1 MALSLDHDHRAQGG
15 LSLAAPL
22 IDLAGQRMLVM
33 GAGAGIGASVLRL
46 ALDVGT
52 RVAATKMLGETTP
65 GAESEH
71 VCDIADPDAVTTAV
85 DASAEALGGLDAVI
99 LTAGVFDFRGIEE
112 TSDDD
117 WRRVLSI
124 NLDGPFHVARAAAP
138 HLRKT
143 KGALVLFSSQVG
155 LIGHPRATSYVV
167 SKSGVNGLVRTLAVE
182 FAPWGGR
189 VNAVAPGPIETGMT
203 EVARTD
209 PKRREGLLKSIPM
222 GRFGQPD
229 EVARAALFLAAP
241 SVGFV
246 TGHVLVIDGGV
257 TAI

>member
-1 MALSLDHDHRAQGG
+1 VDHDHRPKG
-15 LSLAAPL
+15 SLNMADPL
-22 IDLAGQRMLVM
+22 IDLLGQRILVM
-33 GAGAGIGASVLRL
+33 GAGAGIGAAVLKL
-46 ALDVGT
+46 ALGAGAH
-52 RVAATKMLGETTP
+52 VATTKLPGESTP
-65 GAESEH
+65 GAAREQ
-71 VCDIADPDAVTTAV
+71 VCDVTDPHAV
-85 DASAEALGGLDAVI
+85 DAAVEASAEALGGLDSVI

-112 TSDDD
+112 TSDED

-155 LIGHPRATSYVV
+155 LIGHPRATSYAV
-167 SKSGVNGLVRTLAVE
+167 SKAGVNGLVRTLAVE

-203 EVARTD
+203 EIARND
-209 PKRREGLLKSIPM
+209 PTRRQGLLNSIPL

-241 SVGFV
+241 GVSFV

>member
-1 MALSLDHDHRAQGG
+1 MAP
-15 LSLAAPL
+15 PL
-22 IDLAGQRMLVM
+22 IDLTGQRLLVM
-33 GAGAGIGASVLRL
+33 GAGGGIGTSVLKL
-46 ALDVGT
+46 ALAAGA
-52 RVAATKMLGETTP
+52 RVAATVIGEEAAP
-65 GAESEH
+65 GATSVQ
-71 VCDIADPDAVTTAV
+71 VCDVADPRAVEAAV
-85 DASAEALGGLDAVI
+85 AIAADALGGLDAVI
-99 LTAGVFDFRGIEE
+99 LTAGVFDFRGVEE
-112 TSDDD
+112 TSDSD

-155 LIGHPRATSYVV
+155 LIGHPRATAYAV
-167 SKSGVNGLVRTLAVE
+167 SKAGVNGMVRTLAVE

-203 EVARTD
+203 EVARSD
-209 PKRREGLLKSIPM
+209 PTRREGLLRAIPL

-241 SVGFV
+241 GVGFV